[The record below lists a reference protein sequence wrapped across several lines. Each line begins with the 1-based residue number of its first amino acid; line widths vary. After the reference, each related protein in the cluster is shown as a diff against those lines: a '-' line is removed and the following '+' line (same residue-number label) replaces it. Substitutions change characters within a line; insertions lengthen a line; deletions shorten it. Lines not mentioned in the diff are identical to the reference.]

1 MFFELMLR
9 KKYVTFTLLYIS
21 SLPKTNH
28 LRGREF
34 DKIGMVVLLELGKAG
49 EIIISHV

>member
-1 MFFELMLR
+1 MLR

-21 SLPKTNH
+21 SLPKTNL

-34 DKIGMVVLLELGKAG
+34 DKIDMVVVLELSKACRG
-49 EIIISHV
+49 NNN